1 MQPHGGDRGA
11 HQSFCGVR
19 PMVRRAALAVADVAY
34 DCAGLLTAAGATPL
48 PGPWATTTVSPAS
61 ISTMPAATS
70 HRRLSPH
77 PTVTTLGER
86 SGPHRETGQSSP
98 PGQVGLQDLG
108 GTATSEPERRVDLPR
123 RGRPVEREEVQAR

>member
-1 MQPHGGDRGA
+1 MT
-11 HQSFCGVR
+11 
-19 PMVRRAALAVADVAY
+19 ALR
-34 DCAGLLTAAGATPL
+34 
-48 PGPWATTTVSPAS
+48 PAS

-70 HRRLSPH
+70 QRRLSPH

-108 GTATSEPERRVDLPR
+108 GTATSEPERRVDLPG
-123 RGRPVEREEVQAR
+123 RGRPVEREEVQARGAFGEQLLAEPGRVLDTDRPDGVGVVLDGM